1 MKGSFLNSFPYTLC
15 EEINYIPLPG
25 EVGNNCSVLLDVDI
39 FVFVFRDEIKYIICT
54 YKVL

>member
-1 MKGSFLNSFPYTLC
+1 MKGSFINSFPYTLC

-25 EVGNNCSVLLDVDI
+25 EVWNSSVFLDIDI

>member
-15 EEINYIPLPG
+15 EEINYIPLPV
-25 EVGNNCSVLLDVDI
+25 EVWNNCSVLLDVDI

-54 YKVL
+54 YKV